1 MRAEIQ
7 SNLKSRVAQSVLGL
21 DTELE
26 LDLISLHVP

>member
-7 SNLKSRVAQSVLGL
+7 SNLKSRVVQSVLGL
-21 DTELE
+21 DIELE